1 MGTMVKP
8 SNGGNNFGASKKS
21 GIDRFANDAK
31 ARIGD
36 GIEERRSKSA
46 EAISDA
52 AEAIRLSSHALGG
65 NALMPYIQKAADQ
78 LQRVAKFV
86 READPNE
93 ISKEVE
99 SFARREPLLFL
110 GGAAAIGL
118 VGGRFMRASAPTV
131 EADASATRTPK
142 HGSNGASAPR
152 SSKRANSQA

>member
-21 GIDRFANDAK
+21 GIETFASDAK

-36 GIEERRSKSA
+36 GFEDRRNKSA

-118 VGGRFMRASAPTV
+118 IGGRFMRASAPEV
-131 EADASATRTPK
+131 AVQASAT
-142 HGSNGASAPR
+142 SGAKR
-152 SSKRANSQA
+152 SSKRANPQA